1 MPKLKIGTLK
11 NKLIVNGS
19 VDLLKDN
26 EILLT
31 EDDVY
36 QILRIRTGNKI
47 NTYIMVHLEYFKQ

>member
-11 NKLIVNGS
+11 NK
-19 VDLLKDN
+19 LKDN

-36 QILRIRTGNKI
+36 QTLRIRTGNKI
-47 NTYIMVHLEYFKQ
+47 NTYIIVPLEYFKQ

>member
-36 QILRIRTGNKI
+36 QTLRIRTGNKI
-47 NTYIMVHLEYFKQ
+47 NTYIIVPLEYFKQ